1 MKTKAV
7 TLHALSTVL
16 KWSKNSLSPKVIQQ
30 NICLTQ
36 AKNMFKARVIPVLK
50 VTWESG
56 VYEQHCRI
64 SRDISDTLD
73 IFLLDFFH

>member
-7 TLHALSTVL
+7 TLHALSTAL
-16 KWSKNSLSPKVIQQ
+16 KCSKNSPSPKVIQQ

-50 VTWESG
+50 VT
-56 VYEQHCRI
+56 
-64 SRDISDTLD
+64 
-73 IFLLDFFH
+73 